1 MSTHTGGC
9 HCGRVRFEV
18 VAPAQIEDLEC
29 DCSICSK
36 YAYLHLIVPDA
47 QFRLLQGEE
56 SLTLYTF
63 NTRAAKHLFCSVCGV
78 KSFYKPRSHPEGISV
93 NVRCLDAGSVESMSI
108 TPFNGRDWEKGRA
121 ELG

>member
-1 MSTHTGGC
+1 MPTHTGGC

-18 VAPAQIEDLEC
+18 LAPAKIEVLEC

-36 YAYLHLIVPDA
+36 YGYLHLIVPDD
-47 QFRLLQGEE
+47 QFKLLQGKE

-63 NTRAAKHLFCSVCGV
+63 NTRAAKHFFCSVCGV

-93 NVRCLDAGSVESMSI
+93 NARCIDAGSIESMSI
-108 TPFNGRDWEKGRA
+108 TPFDGRDWEKGRA

>member
-18 VAPAQIEDLEC
+18 VAPAQIEVLEC